1 MFDLILFVTVLI
13 FWLGSIWLYFFFD
26 RLLEDVRAI
35 SEDLNDIRAELK
47 LIEKQ
52 AKEVQDKVPGE
63 EFLGI

>member
-1 MFDLILFVTVLI
+1 M
-13 FWLGSIWLYFFFD
+13 
-26 RLLEDVRAI
+26 
-35 SEDLNDIRAELK
+35 SEDLNEIREELK

>member
-1 MFDLILFVTVLI
+1 MFDLILFLTVLI

-35 SEDLNDIRAELK
+35 SEDLNEIREELK